1 MDVFP
6 HTLLLAVDGSPDAA
20 LAARAAVQLAGASG
34 AELHVVHVW
43 QVAASTFPTL
53 GLDVPARAYEA
64 YNLYEIYEAE
74 GRAVLAEQAERIA
87 GAGVTVARTHLR
99 MGRPAE
105 EIVALSEELDVGL
118 VLTGSRGRGTLRR
131 LVLGSVSLGVVHQAS
146 RPVLVLRG
154 GERAWPPARIV
165 IGDDASPPARAAGD
179 LAARIGQL
187 VGARGVVVRASP
199 PLPRRAPPGGRA
211 ADTSLAD
218 DVLRQTTRAL
228 EERADELAGL
238 LGRRPEARA
247 ALGDPAAAILEAV
260 EEGGEPAL
268 IAVGSRGL
276 GAIERLRMGSSST
289 KVLAAA
295 GGPVLIAPPA
305 KGRAP

>member
-20 LAARAAVQLAGASG
+20 LAARAAVQIAGASG

-43 QVAASTFPTL
+43 QVAASAFPTL
-53 GLDVPARAYEA
+53 GLDAPARAYEA

-74 GRAVLAEQAERIA
+74 GRALLAEQAERIA
-87 GAGVTVARTHLR
+87 GTGVTVAGTHLR

-105 EIVALSEELDVGL
+105 EIVALGEELDAGL

-131 LVLGSVSLGVVHQAS
+131 LVLGSVSQGVVHQAS

-154 GERAWPPARIV
+154 GDRAWPPARVV
-165 IGDDASPPARAAGD
+165 IGDDASPPARAAGE
-179 LAARIGQL
+179 LAARIGKL

-199 PLPRRAPPGGRA
+199 PLPRRAPGGRA
-211 ADTSLAD
+211 TDTSLAD
-218 DVLRQTTRAL
+218 DVLRQTTRTL
-228 EERADELAGL
+228 EERADELAGP
-238 LGRRPEARA
+238 LGRRPEVRA
-247 ALGDPAAAILEAV
+247 ALGDPAAAILAAA
-260 EEGGEPAL
+260 EEGEEPAL

-276 GAIERLRMGSSST
+276 GAIERLRMGSNSA

-295 GGPVLIAPPA
+295 GGAVLIAPPA